1 MIRSLKAHLGQVAF
15 IIGITVLGL
24 GVAVYIFGHQN
35 LTPPS
40 WTPIVGKDY
49 YRIDARFTSA
59 AGVMPGQ
66 GQAVTIAGVNVG
78 KVENVRLDKGQAVI
92 GLRLEE
98 KYKDRVHPDATLL
111 LRPKTALKDMI
122 VELEPGTVAS
132 GPALKDGATL
142 GVGST
147 EPDVNFDEILA
158 SLDTDT
164 RAQLAALLGDAGTA
178 IGGSGGR
185 ALARDLRRFEPLSR
199 SAARASSQLAKRGQ
213 LTKRLV
219 TNLAR
224 ITKELGSSDAQL
236 ASFVKSN
243 DAVFGRFANQNEN
256 LGETIRLLPDT
267 LQTTTEALQK
277 AGRLSTTLAT
287 GLPKIR
293 PATKALAGS
302 LRDTRPLL
310 EKTRPVLQNQ
320 IRPFAREAQ
329 PTVRDLSPAVANVA
343 QAAPQLERFT
353 DVLNHLFDAMAY
365 DPPGKGRGTESFLFY
380 LPWAGHN
387 TNSALS
393 TQDALGPLR
402 RGLVLV
408 DCGTQS
414 LLNNYKNPAGS
425 SYFPYMVT
433 LISLLN
439 PPEFANNCLQKGTIT
454 VPK

>member
-1 MIRSLKAHLGQVAF
+1 MIRSLKAHLGQVVF
-15 IIGITVLGL
+15 ILIITVLGIAVGGYIL
-24 GVAVYIFGHQN
+24 GNQN

-92 GLRLEE
+92 GLRLEQ

-122 VELEPGTVAS
+122 VELEPGTRAS

-147 EPDVNFDEILA
+147 QPDVNFDEILA

-164 RAQLAALLGDAGTA
+164 RAQLGALLGDAGTA
-178 IGGSGGR
+178 VGGPGGR

-199 SAARASSQLAKRGQ
+199 SAAKASSLLAKRGQ

-219 TNLAR
+219 TNLGQ
-224 ITKELGSSDAQL
+224 ITGELGSSDAQL

-243 DAVFGRFANQNEN
+243 DAVFRRFANQNEN
-256 LGETIRLLPDT
+256 LGETIRLLPET
-267 LQTTTEALQK
+267 LASTTTALQK

-310 EKTRPVLQNQ
+310 EKTRPVLQEK

-329 PTVRDLSPAVANVA
+329 PTVRALSPAVANIA
-343 QAAPQLERFT
+343 KAAPQLERFT

-365 DPPGKGRGTESFLFY
+365 DPPGKGRGKESYLFY

-402 RGLVLV
+402 RTQLQFP
-408 DCGTQS
+408 CGSLSLLENYRSPTGKSYNPYMGTLLS
-414 LLNNYKNPAGS
+414 LLNSPS
-425 SYFPYMVT
+425 FQ
-433 LISLLN
+433 LN
-439 PPEFANNCLQKGTIT
+439 CNGNA
-454 VPK
+454 PK

>member
-1 MIRSLKAHLGQVAF
+1 MIRSLKAHLGQVFF
-15 IIGITVLGL
+15 ILVITVLGIAVGGYIL
-24 GVAVYIFGHQN
+24 GNQN

-92 GLRLEE
+92 GLRLEQ
-98 KYKDRVHPDATLL
+98 KYKDRIHPDATLL

-122 VELEPGTVAS
+122 VELEPGTRAS

-147 EPDVNFDEILA
+147 QPDVNFDEILA

-178 IGGSGGR
+178 IGGPGGR

-199 SAARASSQLAKRGQ
+199 NAAKASALLAKRGQ
-213 LTKRLV
+213 LTKRLI
-219 TNLAR
+219 TNLGQ
-224 ITKELGSSDAQL
+224 ITGELGSSDAQL

-243 DAVFGRFANQNEN
+243 DAVFRRFANQNEN
-256 LGETIRLLPDT
+256 LGETIRLLPET
-267 LQTTTEALQK
+267 LAATTTALQK

-293 PATKALAGS
+293 PATRALAGA
-302 LRDTRPLL
+302 LRDTQPLL

-320 IRPFAREAQ
+320 LRPFAREAQ

-343 QAAPQLERFT
+343 KAAPQLERFT

-365 DPPGKGRGTESFLFY
+365 DPPGKGRGKESYLFY

-402 RGLVLV
+402 RGMVLV
-408 DCGTQS
+408 TCGTQE
-414 LLNNYKNPAGS
+414 LLENYRNPTGS
-425 SYFPYMVT
+425 SYNPYMAT

-439 PPEFANNCLQKGTIT
+439 PPQLAENCVKSGSNYA
-454 VPK
+454 PK